1 MKDLTQY
8 SEQELTLLV
17 MNDEQLY
24 KQAMQVKSLIQEDD
38 FIDELKEQFIFTDEQ
53 EQELRQDLRDGESV
67 L

>member
-1 MKDLTQY
+1 
-8 SEQELTLLV
+8 
-17 MNDEQLY
+17 
-24 KQAMQVKSLIQEDD
+24 MQVKSLIQEDD